1 MRGLRAWLD
10 RPFGWF
16 TFVLA
21 EYVVAVVVLRGLAA
35 VLPVDPPRAFGVV
48 VLVALVAGL
57 LAFNLWLRRRLADAD
72 GDR

>member
-1 MRGLRAWLD
+1 MRALRAWLD

-21 EYVVAVVVLRGLAA
+21 EYVAVVVVLRGVAA
-35 VLPVDPPRAFGVV
+35 VLPVDLPRAFGVV

-72 GDR
+72 RDR

>member
-1 MRGLRAWLD
+1 MRALRAWLD

-35 VLPVDPPRAFGVV
+35 VLPVDLPRVFGVV

-57 LAFNLWLRRRLADAD
+57 LAFNLWLRRRLADE
-72 GDR
+72 DRDR

>member
-1 MRGLRAWLD
+1 MRALRAWLD

-35 VLPVDPPRAFGVV
+35 VLPVDLPRAFGVV
-48 VLVALVAGL
+48 VLMALVAGL

-72 GDR
+72 RDR

>member
-1 MRGLRAWLD
+1 MRALRAWLD

-21 EYVVAVVVLRGLAA
+21 EYVVAVVALRGLAA
-35 VLPVDPPRAFGVV
+35 VLPVDLPRAFGVV

-57 LAFNLWLRRRLADAD
+57 LAFNLWLRRRLADW
-72 GDR
+72 DRDR

>member
-1 MRGLRAWLD
+1 MRAMRAWLD

-21 EYVVAVVVLRGLAA
+21 EYVVAVAVLRGLAA
-35 VLPVDPPRAFGVV
+35 VLPVDLPRAFGVA

-72 GDR
+72 RDR